1 MTLKEES
8 RLNAKGYSTG
18 DERRLLDALGRGLLK
33 DFPNP
38 ERIGCPG
45 SEVLKRIASRK
56 MPLDEAAK
64 WLDHLGSCTPCF
76 RDFSE
81 LRKVHEHRQ
90 KRTLL
95 AIAASILVVAGIA
108 GWVLLQRHNETL
120 VAQTAVLDLRNRSL
134 PRGTEANPVEPPLV
148 VSRAAAH
155 WNIFLPFGSNDGP
168 YDIRLLA
175 GSGELLVSTKADAK
189 LTDGVAVIQIS
200 VDLSSRSPG
209 QCVLRLTRNGA
220 QESSY
225 VVELR

>member
-1 MTLKEES
+1 
-8 RLNAKGYSTG
+8 
-18 DERRLLDALGRGLLK
+18 
-33 DFPNP
+33 
-38 ERIGCPG
+38 
-45 SEVLKRIASRK
+45 
-56 MPLDEAAK
+56 MPLTEAEK
-64 WLDHLGSCTPCF
+64 WLDHLGSCSPCYG
-76 RDFSE
+76 DFSQFRKTYE
-81 LRKVHEHRQ
+81 LRR

-95 AIAASILVVAGIA
+95 ALAASILIAAGIG
-108 GWVLLQRHNETL
+108 GWVLFQKHNEGL
-120 VAQTAVLDLRNRSL
+120 VAQTAVLDLRNRSV
-134 PRGTEANPVEPPLV
+134 PRGTESNPVEPPLV

-155 WNIFLPFGSNDGP
+155 WKIFLPFGSNDGS

-209 QCVLRLTRNGA
+209 QCVLRLTRNGS

>member
-1 MTLKEES
+1 LQRDS
-8 RLNAKGYSTG
+8 DLNAKEYSER
-18 DERRLLDALGRGLLK
+18 DEKRILDALGRGLLK
-33 DFPNP
+33 EFPNP
-38 ERIGCPG
+38 DRAGCPG
-45 SEVLKRIASRK
+45 SDVLKRIASHE
-56 MPLDEAAK
+56 MPLAEAEK
-64 WLDHLGSCTPCF
+64 WLDHLTSCSPCYG
-76 RDFSE
+76 DFSQFQA
-81 LRKVHEHRQ
+81 VHQRR
-90 KRTLL
+90 RTQRLL
-95 AIAASILVVAGIA
+95 AIAASILIAIGIA
-108 GWVLLQRHNETL
+108 GWVLLQRHNETQM
-120 VAQTAVLDLRNRSL
+120 AQTAVLDLRNRSL

-189 LTDGVAVIQIS
+189 LTDGVAVIQIA

>member
-1 MTLKEES
+1 MQRDS
-8 RLNAKGYSTG
+8 DLNAKEYSER
-18 DERRLLDALGRGLLK
+18 DEKRILDALGRGLLK
-33 DFPNP
+33 EFPNP
-38 ERIGCPG
+38 DRAGCPG
-45 SEVLKRIASRK
+45 SDVLKRIASHE
-56 MPLDEAAK
+56 MPLAEAEK
-64 WLDHLGSCTPCF
+64 WLDHLTSCSPCYG
-76 RDFSE
+76 DFSQFQA
-81 LRKVHEHRQ
+81 VHQRR
-90 KRTLL
+90 RTQRLL
-95 AIAASILVVAGIA
+95 AIAASILIAIGIA
-108 GWVLLQRHNETL
+108 GWVLLQRHNETQM
-120 VAQTAVLDLRNRSL
+120 AQTAVLDLRNRSL

-189 LTDGVAVIQIS
+189 LTDGVAVIQIA